1 MISKKTY
8 PFEVPELPYAYDAL
22 EPYIDK
28 ETMIFHYDKHFKT
41 YVDNLNNALK
51 NFPEYHSWTLERLL
65 TGLSTL
71 PSGLQNAVKNN
82 GGGVYNH
89 DMYFNA
95 LTPGGQTSPEFIEEA
110 FGGDEAWKK
119 QMKAAALDQF
129 GSGFAWLVLDGEKNL
144 KIMAL
149 PNQDNPLSLG
159 FEPILPLDV
168 WEHAYYLKYKNLRGD
183 YIDNWFKAI
192 NWNFVSNLLNR
203 IL

>member
-1 MISKKTY
+1 
-8 PFEVPELPYAYDAL
+8 
-22 EPYIDK
+22 
-28 ETMIFHYDKHFKT
+28 
-41 YVDNLNNALK
+41 
-51 NFPEYHSWTLERLL
+51 
-65 TGLSTL
+65 
-71 PSGLQNAVKNN
+71 
-82 GGGVYNH
+82 
-89 DMYFNA
+89 MYFNA

-129 GSGFAWLVLDGEKNL
+129 GSGFAWLVLDGDKNL

-192 NWNFVSNLLNR
+192 NWNFVSDLMNR